1 MEENIKMEKENCPT
15 ANDQEQQ
22 ENEERALSVF
32 ASEKNED
39 LVALS
44 LVIVV
49 TFVVLLFTKWLA

>member
-1 MEENIKMEKENCPT
+1 MEENIKLEKENCPT
-15 ANDQEQQ
+15 ETDQDQL

-39 LVALS
+39 LTALT
-44 LVIVV
+44 LVLIV